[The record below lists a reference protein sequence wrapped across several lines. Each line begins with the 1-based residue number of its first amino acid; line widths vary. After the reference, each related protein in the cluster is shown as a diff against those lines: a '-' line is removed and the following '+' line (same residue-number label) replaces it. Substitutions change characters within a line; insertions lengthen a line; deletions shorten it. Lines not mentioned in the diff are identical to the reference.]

1 MVRAHIHF
9 VTQPPLG
16 QNAFIWP
23 YAIQVPRCIGS
34 CSVRRD
40 IVECRAKTKDDIP
53 LRAYR
58 VPYDSSRKRRE
69 VMDEFAK
76 LKGILQGISFFFP
89 ISINAVN

>member
-9 VTQPPLG
+9 LTQPPLS

-40 IVECRAKTKDDIP
+40 IVECRAKTKVDIP
-53 LRAYR
+53 LQAYR
-58 VPYDSSRKRRE
+58 VPYHSSRKRRE

-76 LKGILQGISFFFP
+76 LK
-89 ISINAVN
+89 